1 MLTAKDQV
9 SDKVL
14 GLESGADD
22 YLVKPFDYLELAA
35 RIKACLR
42 RRKTTASDRW
52 EIRAGDVLLNRKDRT
67 VIVRGKRVELTKKEF
82 EILWL
87 LVENAGMVLE
97 RERIKKELWPKEKLY
112 KWSRTI
118 DVYIQHIRSKSGD
131 KLDSPHYIKTIP
143 GVGYMFCK

>member
-22 YLVKPFDYLELAA
+22 YLVKPFNYLELAA

-131 KLDSPHYIKTIP
+131 KLDSPITLKLFL
-143 GVGYMFCK
+143 G